1 MVKPGLTK
9 PSRSQ
14 ATVNNT
20 GPAMAPSAS
29 QRAGSLV
36 AEGADADE
44 RSNDEVA
51 TGLLLAVEICGWV
64 ANEHRTRGVGDQA
77 PQPPQLAL
85 SADRTV
91 ACRYANQASATNQA
105 WTSMPMARCHRPR
118 LPPPPPTR
126 SAWSSPRERT
136 W

>member
-51 TGLLLAVEICGWV
+51 TGLLLAFEIGGWV

-77 PQPPQLAL
+77 AAAP
-85 SADRTV
+85 S
-91 ACRYANQASATNQA
+91 ASAKRGPDGGMSICQ
-105 WTSMPMARCHRPR
+105 PG
-118 LPPPPPTR
+118 
-126 SAWSSPRERT
+126 ERHKPGLD
-136 W
+136 